1 MNLSTVEKEQEKPAV
16 EHKIVSWRPC
26 DPGWEAVCSCGWE
39 SRRAPLSLAEE
50 QADAHGAVNAFG
62 LKGKSR

>member
-1 MNLSTVEKEQEKPAV
+1 MNLSTLFILGRVEKEQEKPTV
-16 EHKIVSWRPC
+16 EHKIVTWRPC
-26 DPGWEAVCSCGWE
+26 DPGWE